1 MKEWTGKG
9 FTIKATKKD
18 KKSINIDD
26 LQKLKRRHL
35 VLLDVI
41 YCYLNDWLFILAI
54 TQHQF

>member
-26 LQKLKRRHL
+26 LQKDITAILEMKDKPF
-35 VLLDVI
+35 LDI
-41 YCYLNDWLFILAI
+41 LN
-54 TQHQF
+54 